1 MSGYT
6 PLFQSLTTGTL
17 CGKWPD
23 IGLWPIV
30 LSLADKAGIV
40 DVTPDYLARITG
52 LAIDD
57 LTACMVRFCEPD
69 PYSRTPTDEGRRLAL
84 IDPEH
89 RRWGWKIL
97 NHAQYRERARKQ
109 QWDNERTAS
118 GRDAQRKR
126 DERAQKKGKS
136 VESRDIPTCP
146 DVSRLSPL
154 SDADTDAD
162 ADADSRSGVLEDSD
176 SRPRRAR
183 TKERPAYEGREFHA
197 QVIRA
202 YHETLPEL
210 PAVKVWS
217 ETRRKALN
225 ARIRERCKDGK
236 PADTVDY
243 WRKLF
248 ESVAASDF
256 LCGHATPRDGR
267 QPFRADL
274 EWLLRPENFA
284 KVIEGRYMGG
294 RATGADHAR

>member
-1 MSGYT
+1 MSTGN
-6 PLFQSLTTGTL
+6 SLALLPWFVRDYIAATRH
-17 CGKWPD
+17 
-23 IGLWPIV
+23 
-30 LSLADKAGIV
+30 LSLAERGAYTDLLFLSWEMGPLPS
-40 DVTPDYLARITG
+40 DLAR
-52 LAIDD
+52 LARLVGCDAEEFRQVWPAIRGKFIE
-57 LTACMVRFCEPD
+57 TAAGFQNARLEEQRTESMQRSSAARASAQARWKRYSGCERNANAMRTHSDGNANGHAKSMLPSPSPSPSPD
-69 PYSRTPTDEGRRLAL
+69 
-84 IDPEH
+84 
-89 RRWGWKIL
+89 
-97 NHAQYRERARKQ
+97 
-109 QWDNERTAS
+109 
-118 GRDAQRKR
+118 
-126 DERAQKKGKS
+126 
-136 VESRDIPTCP
+136 
-146 DVSRLSPL
+146 
-154 SDADTDAD
+154 
-162 ADADSRSGVLEDSD
+162 SGVLEDSD